1 MLDSLGMP
9 GGGGGQSGLSTS
21 GFSMSSIL
29 KHQEDY
35 HRLGKVDA
43 ELEDGDHQIDLTED
57 EESEADK
64 DPLTQEGRSS
74 AASGLRQVARCAL
87 GGLVFLLVVFGIAAL
102 FLYIFYLFSD
112 K

>member
-35 HRLGKVDA
+35 HRLGKVDM
-43 ELEDGDHQIDLTED
+43 ELGDGDQVDLTED
-57 EESEADK
+57 EEAEADK

-102 FLYIFYLFSD
+102 FLFIFYLFSD

>member
-1 MLDSLGMP
+1 
-9 GGGGGQSGLSTS
+9 
-21 GFSMSSIL
+21 MSSIL

-35 HRLGKVDA
+35 HRLGKDDA
-43 ELEDGDHQIDLTED
+43 EQVDFTEE

-64 DPLTQEGRSS
+64 HPLTQDERSS
-74 AASGLRQVARCAL
+74 AASGLRQVVRCAL
-87 GGLVFLLVVFGIAAL
+87 GGLVFLLAVFGIAAL

>member
-1 MLDSLGMP
+1 
-9 GGGGGQSGLSTS
+9 
-21 GFSMSSIL
+21 MSSIL

-35 HRLGKVDA
+35 HRLGKDDA
-43 ELEDGDHQIDLTED
+43 EQVDFTE
-57 EESEADK
+57 EEVSEADK
-64 DPLTQEGRSS
+64 DPLTQDERSS
-74 AASGLRQVARCAL
+74 AASGLRQVVRCAL

>member
-1 MLDSLGMP
+1 MLDALGMP
-9 GGGGGQSGLSTS
+9 GGGGGQSGLSRS

-29 KHQEDY
+29 NHQEDY
-35 HRLGKVDA
+35 HRLGKDDA
-43 ELEDGDHQIDLTED
+43 ELGDGEQVDFT

-64 DPLTQEGRSS
+64 NPLTQEGGGS
-74 AASGLRQVARCAL
+74 AASGLRQVVRCAL
-87 GGLVFLLVVFGIAAL
+87 GGLVFLLAVFGIAAL

>member
-1 MLDSLGMP
+1 MLDALGMP
-9 GGGGGQSGLSTS
+9 GGGGGGQSVLSRS

-35 HRLGKVDA
+35 HRLGKELA
-43 ELEDGDHQIDLTED
+43 EPGALTDLS
-57 EESEADK
+57 EESEADTN
-64 DPLTQEGRSS
+64 PLSRDDRSFS
-74 AASGLRQVARCAL
+74 TSASGFRHVVRCAM

-102 FLYIFYLFSD
+102 FLYIFYLFSG